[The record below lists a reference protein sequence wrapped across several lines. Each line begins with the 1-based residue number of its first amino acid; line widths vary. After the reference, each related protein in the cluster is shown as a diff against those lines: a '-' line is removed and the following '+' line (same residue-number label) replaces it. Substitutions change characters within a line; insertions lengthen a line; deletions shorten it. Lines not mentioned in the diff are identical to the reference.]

1 MYKKM
6 CNKMHNEEQGTFAL
20 GTAEM
25 AEKTLSEARKNLSRL
40 VADCAVN
47 GETLITVHG
56 KPAAYLVSA
65 EQYQALKKAALE
77 KEMQPIF
84 SEFDGLFKALA
95 DK

>member
-1 MYKKM
+1 
-6 CNKMHNEEQGTFAL
+6 MHNEEQGTFAL

>member
-1 MYKKM
+1 
-6 CNKMHNEEQGTFAL
+6 MHNEEQGSFAL